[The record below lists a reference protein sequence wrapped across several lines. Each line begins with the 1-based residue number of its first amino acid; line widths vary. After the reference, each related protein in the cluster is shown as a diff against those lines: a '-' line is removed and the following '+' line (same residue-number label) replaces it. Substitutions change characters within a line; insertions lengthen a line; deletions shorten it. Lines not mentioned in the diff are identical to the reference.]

1 MHDDTEK
8 KGLEPDTETLLRAE
22 KETKRKRHTRKTI
35 FVSIFILLLLSF
47 GGYTYYFFIHHNRVP
62 WQKVASLSLDIS
74 EQYIESPVTESTIQP
89 EISITGYVVPYDAQN
104 VTLRTDG
111 AITSVHFKEGER
123 VKKGDVLATVDNTIQ
138 LYQIASLQTQ
148 LDTARLKGNKS
159 QETLLEMQIE
169 NAQNNLVYTT
179 ATANFDGVVASC
191 DWEVG
196 DYNVAGTTTNQ
207 MTIVDVSKLKA
218 TVQISELDMKY
229 VHVGERA
236 LLSFSSLPEV
246 LVTAEVSKIPMLGVY
261 TSSGLGAVNVELTIA
276 NPPSGL
282 WSGFTFAGKI
292 DSQAKITY
300 TLIQQGA
307 IRNENGRS
315 FVTKKGSDGSFK
327 DEEVRI
333 RYLGNGKCQ
342 LLSGDVIPGDTLLI
356 KKTNPE
362 DAFGGNHA

>member
-1 MHDDTEK
+1 MHNNDEK
-8 KGLEPDTETLLRAE
+8 KNLEPDTETLLRAE
-22 KETKRKRHTRKTI
+22 KVKKGKRHVRKTVVAWI
-35 FVSIFILLLLSF
+35 LVLLLLGF
-47 GGYTYYFFIHHNRVP
+47 GGYTYSFFIHNNRVP
-62 WQKVASLSLDIS
+62 WKKTAVQSVDILA
-74 EQYIESPVTESTIQP
+74 QYIESPVSESTIQP
-89 EISITGYVVPYDAQN
+89 EISITGYVVPFDAQN

-111 AITSVHFKEGER
+111 AITSVPFKEGDS
-123 VKKGDVLATVDNTIQ
+123 VTKGDVLATVDDTIQ

-148 LDTARLKGNKS
+148 LDTARLTGNKS
-159 QETLLEMQIE
+159 QENLLEMQIK

-229 VHVGERA
+229 VHVGEKA
-236 LLSFSSLPEV
+236 FLSFSSLLGV
-246 LVTAEVSKIPMLGVY
+246 IVTAEVSKIPMLGVY

-276 NPPSGL
+276 NPPSDL

-315 FVTKKGSDGSFK
+315 FVTKKGDDGSLK

-362 DAFGGNHA
+362 DAFGGSHA